1 MKIIKKSDIIRL
13 TESTLKK
20 LKEGNKL
27 KPKSKVKGGDS
38 DNYGKTVDLKP
49 KPKTKGGDSD
59 KYGKTVDLP
68 MDESE
73 ELTKKQKEIDLNKN
87 GEIDSDDLEKLR
99 DNEKSKLDE
108 DLRRFKS
115 ML

>member
-20 LKEGNKL
+20 LKEG
-27 KPKSKVKGGDS
+27 KGLPINQKTKQGDT
-38 DNYGKTVDLKP
+38 DMYGKSVGLKP
-49 KPKTKGGDSD
+49 KPKTKQGDSD
-59 KYGKTVDLP
+59 DYGKTVDLP
-68 MDESE
+68 MENE
-73 ELTKKQKEIDLNKN
+73 ELTKKQEKIDLNKN
-87 GEIDSDDLEKLR
+87 GEIYSDDLEKLR
-99 DNEKSKLDE
+99 KDEKSKLDE